1 MCLTLKKLSKFKGRG
16 TCPWKGYGMLKDR
29 QHAVSGS
36 SWYSNVSKQL
46 PTPVTWI
53 VGTSSD
59 TGPLLPWGRDG
70 VRCRWGCSL
79 AAPATA
85 CGQCSSLAASRP
97 VPLGWSHLGPT
108 RRRTDWKGSIRR
120 QRKKKKKAW
129 REAPLNWK
137 WRNSPTKEGAL
148 EHVSRSHSFV
158 APFAIHPLK
167 GWQWG
172 EALYSY
178 L

>member
-46 PTPVTWI
+46 LTPVTWI

-85 CGQCSSLAASRP
+85 FGQCSSLAASRP

-120 QRKKKKKAW
+120 QRKKKKKKKHGGRLLLTESGGTAL
-129 REAPLNWK
+129 PK
-137 WRNSPTKEGAL
+137 KEL
-148 EHVSRSHSFV
+148 
-158 APFAIHPLK
+158 
-167 GWQWG
+167 
-172 EALYSY
+172 
-178 L
+178 

>member
-46 PTPVTWI
+46 LTPVTWI

-97 VPLGWSHLGPT
+97 VPLGWSHLGPFWIGFAARVRAVLFSAAIKRPAQCT
-108 RRRTDWKGSIRR
+108 GRKAGVTPPASALTSIY
-120 QRKKKKKAW
+120 W
-129 REAPLNWK
+129 RGTQVRPEGC
-137 WRNSPTKEGAL
+137 TK
-148 EHVSRSHSFV
+148 H
-158 APFAIHPLK
+158 
-167 GWQWG
+167 
-172 EALYSY
+172 
-178 L
+178 